1 MYTVLWAKRFK
12 FYSLRCAI
20 PLNLSFVVKE
30 SSTVQSDGFV
40 RIVES
45 AIDMLRE
52 ENGRIG
58 NLTISGRLVKLEP
71 VGEVVVVGDLHGD
84 FESLISILNSS
95 GFLQRMAKSKDST
108 LIFLGDY
115 GDRGAYSAEVYYTVL
130 RLKLSFSEQV
140 VLMRGNHEGPE
151 DLLASPHDLPMQ
163 FQHRFKEKWMEAY
176 TKTRELWAHLY
187 NAVLVEERY
196 LMVHGGLPSNISSIQ
211 DLACANMTH
220 PEKEFLED
228 LLWSD
233 PSDTA
238 QDVILSPRGAG
249 KLFGKKVTENAL
261 KKVNAKIL
269 IRGHEPC
276 EEGFKINHDG
286 KVLTL
291 FSRRGAPYFNEHGAY
306 LDLPLSER
314 FESAGQLLPWVR
326 KF

>member
-115 GDRGAYSAEVYYTVL
+115 GDRGAQSAEGYYTI
-130 RLKLSFSEQV
+130 LKLKLAFPEQV
-140 VLMRGNHEGPE
+140 ILLRGNHEGPE
-151 DLLASPHDLPMQ
+151 DLMASPHDLPLH
-163 FQHRFKEKWMEAY
+163 FQYRFKENWLTVY
-176 TKTRELWAHLY
+176 TKTQELFAYLY
-187 NAVLVEERY
+187 NAVLVEKRY
-196 LMVHGGLPSNISSIQ
+196 LMVHAGLSPRTASIQ
-211 DLACANMTH
+211 DLARAHTTH
-220 PEKEFLED
+220 PAQELLED

-233 PSDTA
+233 PSDEV
-238 QDVILSPRGAG
+238 QDVYPSPRGAG
-249 KLFGKKVTENAL
+249 KLFGKDVTERVLGKLN
-261 KKVNAKIL
+261 VNDL
-269 IRGHEPC
+269 IRGHAPC
-276 EEGFKINHDG
+276 QEGFNI
-286 KVLTL
+286 
-291 FSRRGAPYFNEHGAY
+291 
-306 LDLPLSER
+306 
-314 FESAGQLLPWVR
+314 
-326 KF
+326 

>member
-1 MYTVLWAKRFK
+1 LPV
-12 FYSLRCAI
+12 
-20 PLNLSFVVKE
+20 NLSLLVKE

-40 RIVES
+40 KIVES
-45 AIDMLRE
+45 AIDLLRE
-52 ENGRIG
+52 ESGRIG

-71 VGEVVVVGDLHGD
+71 VGEAVVVGDLHGD
-84 FESLISILNSS
+84 FESLISILKSS
-95 GFLQRMAKSKDST
+95 VFTQRMARSKDST

-115 GDRGAYSAEVYYTVL
+115 GDRGAYSAEVYYAIL
-130 RLKLSFSEQV
+130 KLKLSFPEEV
-140 VLMRGNHEGPE
+140 ILMRGNHEGPE

-163 FQHRFKEKWMEAY
+163 FQHRFRGKWAVAY
-176 TKTRELWAHLY
+176 AKTRELWAYLY

-196 LMVHGGLPSNISSIQ
+196 LIVHGGLPSNISSIQ
-211 DLACANMTH
+211 DLARAHITH
-220 PEKEFLED
+220 PEQEFLED

-233 PSDTA
+233 PSDA
-238 QDVILSPRGAG
+238 VQDVYPSPRGAG
-249 KLFGKKVTENAL
+249 KLFSKKVTENAL

-291 FSRRGAPYFNEHGAY
+291 FSRKGSPYFNEHGAY

-314 FESAGQLLPWVR
+314 FESAEQLLPWIH